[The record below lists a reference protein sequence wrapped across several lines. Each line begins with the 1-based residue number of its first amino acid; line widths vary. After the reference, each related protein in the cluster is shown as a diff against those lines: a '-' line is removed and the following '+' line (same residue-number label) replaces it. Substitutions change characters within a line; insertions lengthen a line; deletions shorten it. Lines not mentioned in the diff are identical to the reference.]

1 MQDLVLGLVSAI
13 PLKNKGEATWEL
25 IRWIGQFINLSK
37 WAVKQM
43 QTNNAWEFAT
53 SKEMAKFV
61 TRLGIVHKKSAP
73 YEHHQNGFVERTNQ
87 MLNKMCCA
95 LVHT

>member
-1 MQDLVLGLVSAI
+1 MSAI
-13 PLKNKGEATWEL
+13 PSKTKGEATWEL
-25 IRWIGQFINLSK
+25 IRWIGHFINPSN
-37 WAVKQM
+37 WAVKRI
-43 QTNNAWEFAT
+43 QTNNVLEFAT

-73 YEHHQNGFVERTNQ
+73 YEHHQNGSVERTNQ